1 MSDARRRSIRL
12 GLVSLLVLASACQNG
27 QVAQDL
33 VIHVTPAAVTVQ
45 PGQTIQFS
53 VTNIQFSVTS
63 WEARLHP
70 TDVTWSVEPPGVG
83 TIDERGLFVAA
94 LVPVPG
100 YPTGTVAAVLKSDP
114 SKVGMAVLTFESGPT
129 PPATLPTT
137 MAGASGG
144 KATGGASSLE
154 AVVLEPVAATNQKS
168 PDGKIEVRG
177 GFYPTGT
184 VQTP

>member
-1 MSDARRRSIRL
+1 MSDARRRTARL
-12 GLVSLLVLASACQNG
+12 GLVSLLFLASACQNG

-33 VIHVTPAAVTVQ
+33 DIHVTPAAVTVQ

-53 VTNIQFSVTS
+53 VANGTNTLQ
-63 WEARLHP
+63 P

-114 SKVGMAVLTFESGPT
+114 TKVGMAILILEKGPT

-144 KATGGASSLE
+144 KAAGGASSIE
-154 AVVLEPVAATNQKS
+154 AVVLEPVAAINQKS

-184 VQTP
+184 VQAP